1 MFTICSLI
9 GSFVFIHRYLLR
21 PRYLRDVSAV
31 DMKTS
36 VLGCVVDFPV
46 GIAPTGSH
54 KMAHKDG
61 EEATARGRCASLS
74 L

>member
-1 MFTICSLI
+1 
-9 GSFVFIHRYLLR
+9 
-21 PRYLRDVSAV
+21 
-31 DMKTS
+31 MKTS

-74 L
+74 